1 MAISSYNIRVG
12 RKRLFDSL
20 LFFQHRKISQML
32 KDLVKTYD
40 APTKRIIEIGAG
52 TNAQDH
58 RRLFVKAEFIA
69 TDLEKHEGIDKIVNV
84 IDFGS
89 LENNYYD
96 LILCLNVLEHIA
108 DPHRAVDEMH
118 KGLRTGGVLFLVTPF
133 LFPIHDPPYDFYRYT
148 EYGLTKMLNCFSR
161 VAIEKIFIFPKVSL
175 LDRFVLYYV
184 VRAVR

>member
-40 APTKRIIEIGAG
+40 APTKRII
-52 TNAQDH
+52 
-58 RRLFVKAEFIA
+58 EFIA